1 MAQKMRKEERWKVY
15 TDIDAFRD
23 DIAKFILPLHSVAL
37 FPTCEFSKKK
47 CKNQSKSLKRTKAF

>member
-23 DIAKFILPLHSVAL
+23 AKFILPLHSVAL

-47 CKNQSKSLKRTKAF
+47 NVKVKAKVKKKTKAF

>member
-23 DIAKFILPLHSVAL
+23 AKFILPLHSVAL
-37 FPTCEFSKKK
+37 FPTCEFSKKNVRVK
-47 CKNQSKSLKRTKAF
+47 AKVLKKK